1 MRSFRE
7 WLGRSRSEP
16 RETAGAPAAD
26 LPLSYA
32 RTLSWLS
39 LVVILLTSLGLS
51 FFMSNSARQTLLT
64 KQEEFARLLADKGF
78 AILARNWRQGR
89 LELDLVCRD
98 GGTLVFV
105 EVKSRRGDGLAR
117 PEDAMT
123 PRKRRTLVRAAR
135 AWLAATEAWSS
146 PCRFDVVT
154 VTACGPNSLHLEH
167 IPHAFAL
174 DDAGAAVDR
183 GHAPWQP
190 W

>member
-1 MRSFRE
+1 MIARLRQLCRRLAAPGPAAADAALPRPESLAEGRAR
-7 WLGRSRSEP
+7 LGREG
-16 RETAGAPAAD
+16 EEAA
-26 LPLSYA
+26 
-32 RTLSWLS
+32 
-39 LVVILLTSLGLS
+39 
-51 FFMSNSARQTLLT
+51 
-64 KQEEFARLLADKGF
+64 ARLLAGKGF
-78 AILARNWRQGR
+78 VILVRNWRQGR

-105 EVKSRRGDGLAR
+105 EVKSRRGDSVAR

-135 AWLAATEAWSS
+135 AWLAAAEAWSS

>member
-1 MRSFRE
+1 MIARLRQLCRR
-7 WLGRSRSEP
+7 LGAS
-16 RETAGAPAAD
+16 APAA
-26 LPLSYA
+26 SAASQA
-32 RTLSWLS
+32 RPES
-39 LVVILLTSLGLS
+39 LAERRARLG
-51 FFMSNSARQTLLT
+51 REG
-64 KQEEFARLLADKGF
+64 EEAAARLLADKGF

-135 AWLAATEAWSS
+135 AWLAATEDWSS